1 MNSIEINNIL
11 SAYPNLTSEGF
22 EHNNTLKGRPIN
34 VKEVD
39 KAIRWLKY
47 NKTRESFNRRWTTY
61 GLKHIAEKDQD
72 TYIPNG
78 AFICGAIGLGYKVKP
93 IHNSP
98 NAYINISSSL
108 RGEKGDCRYGRR

>member
-11 SAYPNLTSEGF
+11 SAYPNLTSGGF
-22 EHNNTLKGRPIN
+22 EYNNTLEGRPIN
-34 VKEVD
+34 IKEVE
-39 KAIRWLKY
+39 KAIRWLKN
-47 NKTRESFNRRWTTY
+47 NKTIYSFNRKWTTY
-61 GLKHIAEKDQD
+61 GLKHIAERDQN

-108 RGEKGDCRYGRR
+108 RGEKGGLQV